1 MDARKLAVQLLMQTE
16 KQNQYSNLALDHA
29 LDQSNLPEQERRF
42 CAALYYG
49 VMERRIT
56 LDYILRHYSKKKLHQ
71 LDAAVLQILR
81 IGIYQL
87 KYMDRVPDAAAIHT
101 CVALTRSFRKSSAS
115 GFVNAV
121 LRQYVRDEKK
131 VPESDDPLEAA
142 SVLYAVPIWLE
153 KKLVQQYGKQAAH
166 AFLENALQTPPITI
180 RRNVQMGDAVAF
192 QKAVPGANP
201 HPVLPDAYLLHGTNV
216 KTLPGF
222 QEGWFHVQDLASQ
235 FCSLAVGAKPGETVL
250 DLCAAP
256 GGKTFTI
263 AQYMQDTGTLLA
275 FDLQPAR
282 VSLIQEGAKRLHL
295 HCITAAQGDAA
306 VYREEL
312 PKADRILCD
321 VPCSGLG
328 VIRRKPEI
336 KEKNPAELAELPVIQ
351 LRILETA
358 SQYLKENGTLLYSTC
373 TVLKE
378 ENEQVVRAFLRTH
391 PDFEAIPVLP
401 ELGASFDAPMVT
413 LLPQFYN
420 SDGFF
425 MAKLRRKS
433 KQQKEGK

>member
-263 AQYMQDTGTLLA
+263 A
-275 FDLQPAR
+275 
-282 VSLIQEGAKRLHL
+282 KRLHL

-401 ELGASFDAPMVT
+401 ELGAPFDAPMVT

>member
-222 QEGWFHVQDLASQ
+222 QEGWFHVQEKRFWISVRHQVERPLPLPSTCRIPERCWHLI
-235 FCSLAVGAKPGETVL
+235 CSLHG
-250 DLCAAP
+250 
-256 GGKTFTI
+256 
-263 AQYMQDTGTLLA
+263 LA
-275 FDLQPAR
+275 
-282 VSLIQEGAKRLHL
+282 
-295 HCITAAQGDAA
+295 
-306 VYREEL
+306 
-312 PKADRILCD
+312 
-321 VPCSGLG
+321 
-328 VIRRKPEI
+328 
-336 KEKNPAELAELPVIQ
+336 
-351 LRILETA
+351 
-358 SQYLKENGTLLYSTC
+358 
-373 TVLKE
+373 
-378 ENEQVVRAFLRTH
+378 
-391 PDFEAIPVLP
+391 
-401 ELGASFDAPMVT
+401 
-413 LLPQFYN
+413 
-420 SDGFF
+420 
-425 MAKLRRKS
+425 
-433 KQQKEGK
+433 